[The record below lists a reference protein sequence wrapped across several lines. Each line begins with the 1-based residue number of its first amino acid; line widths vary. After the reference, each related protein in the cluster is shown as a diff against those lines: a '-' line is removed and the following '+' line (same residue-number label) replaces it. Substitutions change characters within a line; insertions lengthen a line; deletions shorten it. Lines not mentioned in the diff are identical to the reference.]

1 MKKWIYSGT
10 REEQPSER
18 ELMHGKLARKAA
30 SEGIVLLKNEGILPL
45 KKDTAAALL
54 GYGAEKTVKGGIGSG
69 DVNNRKNISIYQG
82 LKEAGVKIVSEDWIS
97 DYHNRYEQAREA
109 WKEKVLEEAKKVD
122 NPFDAYAENPFAMPL
137 GRKVAEED
145 ICEAD
150 VVIYVI
156 SRISGEG
163 KDRRKVKGDYYLSE
177 REEEDLRYLA
187 EMNKPVILIL
197 NAGGPVELT
206 DILEQ
211 TDNIKGILNISQLG
225 QEGGDALADVLLG
238 KEVPGGKLTT
248 TWARRY
254 EDYPASEEYG
264 YLNGNLEKEKYKE
277 GIYVGY
283 RYFDSFDKKVMFPF
297 GFGLSYTMF
306 EMKCCSINMEES
318 KIRAEVQVTN
328 TGNEYAGKEVVQIYV
343 TLPQTEL
350 EKEYKRLAGF
360 AKTRILKPGE
370 TQTLT
375 VEIPQKQLA
384 SFNEE
389 THTWIVEKGKYGI
402 LVGNS
407 SDKLK
412 LEAVLVVSDDTV
424 LEQMDKICP
433 LQEELEQIYL
443 TKESVQRQ
451 EKLITAQVPEYYFKP
466 AMIPAK
472 SENAGKNQENLTEEE
487 KRFVSVL
494 EDRTTEELIP
504 LLYGKISEN
513 ISTLGAAGIRVPGS
527 AGETCG
533 TLEEDGIPSLV
544 MADGPAG
551 IRLRQWY
558 EVDKET
564 DSIYEMGVLGS
575 LENGILEPGVHHE
588 NADTY
593 YQYCTAFPVGTALAQ
608 TWDTDLMTEFGKAIA
623 EEMEE
628 FHVNLWLA
636 PGMNIHRNPL
646 CGRNYEYYSED
657 PYLSGMLAAAVIRG
671 VQSKSGCGVT
681 IKHFACNNQEDNRMG
696 VDSCVSER
704 ALREIYLRG
713 FEIAVK
719 EGNPVS
725 IMTSYNLINGIHA
738 ANSKDLCMTVAR
750 KEWGFDGAIM
760 SDWNTTVPED
770 GSVPWKCVAAGNDII
785 MPGNPDDDK
794 NIRQAYKEGKLTEE
808 EIRNCAGHLVS
819 MIRRLERTDC

>member
-97 DYHNRYEQAREA
+97 DYHNRYEQAREV

-145 ICEAD
+145 ICGAD

-328 TGNEYAGKEVVQIYV
+328 TGNEYAGKEVAQIYV

-360 AKTRILKPGE
+360 AKTRLLKPGE

-443 TKESVQRQ
+443 TKELKEKSVQRQ

-533 TLEEDGIPSLV
+533 TLEEYGIPSLV

-558 EVDKET
+558 EVDKEA
-564 DSIYEMGVLGS
+564 DRIYEMGVLGS

-608 TWDTDLMTEFGKAIA
+608 TWNADLMTEFGKAIA

-636 PGMNIHRNPL
+636 P
-646 CGRNYEYYSED
+646 
-657 PYLSGMLAAAVIRG
+657 AVIRG

-819 MIRRLERTDC
+819 MIRRLESTDC

>member
-145 ICEAD
+145 ICGAD

-328 TGNEYAGKEVVQIYV
+328 TGNEYAGKEVAQIYV

-360 AKTRILKPGE
+360 AKTRLLKPGE

-443 TKESVQRQ
+443 TKELKEKSVQRQ

-533 TLEEDGIPSLV
+533 TLEEYGIPSLV

-558 EVDKET
+558 EVDKEA
-564 DSIYEMGVLGS
+564 DRIYEMGVLGS

-608 TWDTDLMTEFGKAIA
+608 TWNADLMTEFGKAIA

-636 PGMNIHRNPL
+636 P
-646 CGRNYEYYSED
+646 
-657 PYLSGMLAAAVIRG
+657 AVIRG

-819 MIRRLERTDC
+819 MIRRLESTDC

>member
-45 KKDTAAALL
+45 KKDTAVALL

-97 DYHNRYEQAREA
+97 DYHNRYEQAREV

-360 AKTRILKPGE
+360 E

-443 TKESVQRQ
+443 TKELKEKSVQRQ

-533 TLEEDGIPSLV
+533 TLEEYGIPSLV